1 MWRQLL
7 IGLRMTLMLT
17 ILTGLLYPG
26 LVTGICQVI
35 FPNQANGSLIL
46 KNGHVIG
53 SALIGQSFTRREYF
67 QPRPSAAGN
76 DGYDPTAS
84 GGSNLG
90 PTSQKLADRV
100 KSSIAQF
107 RKDNPDFTGPI
118 PADLLTASGSGLDPH
133 LSPASISAQAPR
145 VAVARGISINQIQQL
160 ASEFTEG
167 RELGFLGE
175 PRVNVM
181 RLNIALDE
189 RFPGKQ

>member
-1 MWRQLL
+1 MGRQLL

-107 RKDNPDFTGPI
+107 RKDNPDFAGPI
-118 PADLLTASGSGLDPH
+118 PADLVTASGSGLDPQ

-175 PRVNVM
+175 SRVNVM

>member
-1 MWRQLL
+1 MWRQSL

-26 LVTGICQVI
+26 LVTGICQMI
-35 FPNQANGSLIL
+35 FPNQANGSLIV

-67 QPRPSAAGN
+67 QPRPSAAGA
-76 DGYDPTAS
+76 DGYDPTSS

-100 KSSIAQF
+100 KSSLAQF
-107 RKDNPDFTGPI
+107 RKDNQDFTGPI

-133 LSPASISAQAPR
+133 LSPASINAQAPR

-189 RFPGKQ
+189 RFPGK

>member
-1 MWRQLL
+1 MGRQLL

-26 LVTGICQVI
+26 LVTGICQMI
-35 FPNQANGSLIL
+35 FPNQANGSLIV

-145 VAVARGISINQIQQL
+145 VAVARGISIDQIQQL

>member
-26 LVTGICQVI
+26 LVTGICQMI
-35 FPNQANGSLIL
+35 FPNEANGSLIV

-107 RKDNPDFTGPI
+107 RKDNPDFAGPI
-118 PADLLTASGSGLDPH
+118 PADLVTASGSGLDPQ

>member
-1 MWRQLL
+1 MGRQLL

-35 FPNQANGSLIL
+35 FPNQANGSLIV

-118 PADLLTASGSGLDPH
+118 PADLVTASGSGLDPQ

>member
-1 MWRQLL
+1 MWRQSL

-26 LVTGICQVI
+26 LVTGICQMI
-35 FPNQANGSLIL
+35 FPNQANGSLIV

-67 QPRPSAAGN
+67 QPRPSAAGA
-76 DGYDPTAS
+76 DGYDPTSS

-100 KSSIAQF
+100 KSSLAQF

-133 LSPASISAQAPR
+133 LSPASINAQAPR

>member
-1 MWRQLL
+1 MWRQSL

-26 LVTGICQVI
+26 LVTGICQMI
-35 FPNQANGSLIL
+35 FPNQANGSLIV

-118 PADLLTASGSGLDPH
+118 PADLVTASGSGLDPQ

-189 RFPGKQ
+189 RFPRK

>member
-1 MWRQLL
+1 
-7 IGLRMTLMLT
+7 
-17 ILTGLLYPG
+17 
-26 LVTGICQVI
+26 
-35 FPNQANGSLIL
+35 
-46 KNGHVIG
+46 
-53 SALIGQSFTRREYF
+53 
-67 QPRPSAAGN
+67 
-76 DGYDPTAS
+76 
-84 GGSNLG
+84 LG

-145 VAVARGISINQIQQL
+145 VAVARGISIDQIQQL

-189 RFPGKQ
+189 RFPRK

>member
-1 MWRQLL
+1 MGRQLL

-118 PADLLTASGSGLDPH
+118 PAELLTASGSGLDPH

-145 VAVARGISINQIQQL
+145 VAVARGISIDQIQQL

-189 RFPGKQ
+189 RFPRK

>member
-1 MWRQLL
+1 MGRQLL

-35 FPNQANGSLIL
+35 FPNQANGSLIV

-107 RKDNPDFTGPI
+107 RKDNPDFAGPI
-118 PADLLTASGSGLDPH
+118 PADLVTASGSGLDPQ

-145 VAVARGISINQIQQL
+145 VAVARGISIDQIQQL

-189 RFPGKQ
+189 RFPRK

>member
-1 MWRQLL
+1 MWRQSL

-26 LVTGICQVI
+26 LVTGICQMI
-35 FPNQANGSLIL
+35 FPNQANGSLIV

-67 QPRPSAAGN
+67 QPRPSAAGI

-145 VAVARGISINQIQQL
+145 VAVARGISIDQIQQL

-189 RFPGKQ
+189 RFPRK

>member
-26 LVTGICQVI
+26 LVTGICQMI
-35 FPNQANGSLIL
+35 FPNQANGSLIV

-67 QPRPSAAGN
+67 QPRPSAAGV

-145 VAVARGISINQIQQL
+145 VAVARGISIDQIQQL

>member
-1 MWRQLL
+1 MWRPLL

-26 LVTGICQVI
+26 LVTGICQMI
-35 FPNQANGSLIL
+35 FPNQANGSLIV
-46 KNGHVIG
+46 KNDHVIG
-53 SALIGQSFTRREYF
+53 STLIGQSFTRREYF

-118 PADLLTASGSGLDPH
+118 PADLVTASGSGLDPQ
-133 LSPASISAQAPR
+133 LSPASIDAQAPR
-145 VAVARGISINQIQQL
+145 VASARGVSINQIQQL

-189 RFPGKQ
+189 RFPRK

>member
-1 MWRQLL
+1 MGRQLL

-67 QPRPSAAGN
+67 QPRPSAAGI

-118 PADLLTASGSGLDPH
+118 PADLVTASGSGLDPQ

>member
-1 MWRQLL
+1 MGRQLL

-46 KNGHVIG
+46 KTGHVIG

-189 RFPGKQ
+189 RFPRK